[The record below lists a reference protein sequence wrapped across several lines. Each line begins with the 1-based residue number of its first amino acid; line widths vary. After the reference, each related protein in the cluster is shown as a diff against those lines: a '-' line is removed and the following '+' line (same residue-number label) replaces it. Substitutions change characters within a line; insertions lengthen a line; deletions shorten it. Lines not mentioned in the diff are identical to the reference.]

1 MKLSLQIMDQSLK
14 IYPLSKYENKTV
26 IGFIHGHNSSASLI
40 IDGVIKESIS
50 EEDLIELKIVQIFQ
64 FKVLITL

>member
-1 MKLSLQIMDQSLK
+1 MK
-14 IYPLSKYENKTV
+14 NKTV

-50 EEDLIELKIVQIFQ
+50 EERFDKLKIVQIFQ